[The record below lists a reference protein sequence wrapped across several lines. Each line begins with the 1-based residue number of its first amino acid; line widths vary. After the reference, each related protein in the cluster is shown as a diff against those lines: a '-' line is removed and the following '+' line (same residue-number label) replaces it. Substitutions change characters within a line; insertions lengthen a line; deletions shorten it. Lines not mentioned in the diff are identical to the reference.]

1 MSKQRYSDGMSQQEV
16 VMAQQTVP
24 GADAVTKS
32 DQCCPAD
39 PQPKAAVEISPA
51 VHAFLKALASPIR
64 QRIMLLFARGAE
76 LSVNQVAELAAI
88 GQPRASEQLAELKR
102 GGILTSR
109 KEGKVVLYRADKQRV
124 VQALDGL
131 QEYLRYCC

>member
-1 MSKQRYSDGMSQQEV
+1 MTRQEV
-16 VMAQQTVP
+16 VMAQQTAP
-24 GADAVTKS
+24 GAEAAPDSA
-32 DQCCPAD
+32 QCCPAA
-39 PQPKAAVEISPA
+39 PQPEATAEISPA
-51 VHAFLKALASPIR
+51 VHAFLKALANPAR

-76 LSVNQVAELAAI
+76 LSVNQVAELAHI

-109 KEGKVVLYRADKQRV
+109 KQGKVVLYRADKQRV
-124 VQALDGL
+124 VQALADL

>member
-1 MSKQRYSDGMSQQEV
+1 
-16 VMAQQTVP
+16 MAQQAA
-24 GADAVTKS
+24 GAEAATDS

-39 PQPKAAVEISPA
+39 PPPEATAEISPA
-51 VHAFLKALASPIR
+51 VHAFLKALANPAR

-76 LSVNQVAELAAI
+76 LSVNQVAELAQI

-109 KEGKVVLYRADKQRV
+109 KQGKVVLYRADKQRV
-124 VQALDGL
+124 VQALADL
-131 QEYLRYCC
+131 QDYLKFCC